1 MGLSNLGEA
10 AVLAALMTGRYISLH
25 TADPGNT
32 GADEVSGGSYARV
45 AQGTFGS
52 AGSNPTTLSN
62 SAAIDFPTATGSWGT
77 VTHFGI
83 WDAVSGGNFLGG
95 YALTTPKLVADT
107 DVARFQSGSLQVTAD

>member
-1 MGLSNLGEA
+1 MGLSATGE
-10 AVLAALMTGRYISLH
+10 LTLLTTLMTGRYISLH

-32 GADEVSGGSYARV
+32 GADEVSGGSYARK
-45 AQGTFGS
+45 AQGAFGN

-62 SAAIDFPTATGSWGT
+62 SADIDFATATASWGT

-95 YALTTPKLVADT
+95 YALSASKLVGDT
-107 DVARFQSGSLQVTAD
+107 DVARFPSGSLQVTAD